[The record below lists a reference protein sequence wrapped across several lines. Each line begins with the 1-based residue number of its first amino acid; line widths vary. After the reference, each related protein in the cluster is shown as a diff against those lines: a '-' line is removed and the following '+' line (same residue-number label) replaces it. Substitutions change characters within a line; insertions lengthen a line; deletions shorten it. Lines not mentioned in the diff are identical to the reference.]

1 MTLRLFGF
9 AIFRRAFDNYLNFSK
24 TLNMESLITVGSIS
38 SLIMSGYIFGKY
50 FVYGTDKDI
59 LDTILETS
67 MML

>member
-1 MTLRLFGF
+1 M
-9 AIFRRAFDNYLNFSK
+9 NFSK